1 MIWYPCSEFHNCTAT
16 IHQLPPQMQPL
27 SLSHCGSQPNYPKIN
42 SCFTTTPKSQPLFP
56 DHYYTKQICV
66 SWPSLSLSLSPRYFV
81 FDVCLHFSIFL
92 FSFFFK
98 KINVTFFILFFGFL
112 LFWGWNVKIFV
123 YIILYICL
131 RADKIWK
138 SR

>member
-27 SLSHCGSQPNYPKIN
+27 SLSHIADLNLI
-42 SCFTTTPKSQPLFP
+42 TPKSTVVSQPPPNLNLYFMTTITLNRFVFH
-56 DHYYTKQICV
+56 DH
-66 SWPSLSLSLSPRYFV
+66 LSLSLSPLLCFWW
-81 FDVCLHFSIFL
+81 LSSL
-92 FSFFFK
+92 FTFPFFFFFLK

>member
-1 MIWYPCSEFHNCTAT
+1 MNFIIAPPLSTNCHPKCS
-16 IHQLPPQMQPL
+16 L
-27 SLSHCGSQPNYPKIN
+27 SLSHIVDLNLI
-42 SCFTTTPKSQPLFP
+42 TPKSTVVSQPPPNLNLYFLTTITLNRFVFH
-56 DHYYTKQICV
+56 DH
-66 SWPSLSLSLSPRYFV
+66 LSLSLSPRYFV

-98 KINVTFFILFFGFL
+98 KINVNFFILFFGFL

-131 RADKIWK
+131 RADKI
-138 SR
+138 